1 MVLHLLYDI
10 MSVLSTK
17 KGYLSFI
24 SSNSTYSPSFAP
36 KTFDLFSKDVYVLP
50 SGLFV
55 FLFFLLNLNPLNI
68 NLITFPA
75 IINTIKRTIRIGISI
90 DNNNICISFKVYV
103 NEKVSV

>member
-1 MVLHLLYDI
+1 MVLLFNMTLCQFYLL
-10 MSVLSTK
+10 K

-50 SGLFV
+50 SGLFI